1 MGTLTKEFK
10 EKIDSL
16 DHEELL
22 RLWRFTPIGDDMFV
36 GESGIYIDKA
46 FKESYLKLR
55 NEERVALSKKV
66 GWD

>member
-1 MGTLTKEFK
+1 
-10 EKIDSL
+10 
-16 DHEELL
+16 
-22 RLWRFTPIGDDMFV
+22 MFV